1 MISYHLNHS
10 KRKFSKFG
18 RFSKFLLIGNNVDG
32 RVNVGTEVFQNYE
45 EVKRKL
51 PVIFRNLEFEGEWSL
66 KLYQV
71 PDNFSIHHQY
81 GYYKVPS
88 KGRLILDYS
97 YMVAG
102 DQIEISVSN
111 TLIHISS
118 ISKSN
123 DRYWQTKNGETE
135 NLNVYEEYVTVE
147 LIENIDGREI
157 KNVEYSGDKNELFKD
172 VFV

>member
-10 KRKFSKFG
+10 KKKFSRFN
-18 RFSKFLLIGNNVDG
+18 RFSKFILIGNDIDG
-32 RVNVGTEVFQNYE
+32 RVNVATETFQNYE
-45 EVKRKL
+45 EVKMKL
-51 PVIFRNLEFEGEWSL
+51 PAIFKNLEFEGEWSL

-71 PDNFSIHHQY
+71 PDNYSIQTKY
-81 GYYKVPS
+81 GYYIIPS
-88 KGRLILDYS
+88 KGKLVLDYS

-102 DQIEISVSN
+102 DSIEISLSN
-111 TLIHISS
+111 AFIHISS
-118 ISKSN
+118 ISKSK